1 MKKFIFANQLRGI
14 AALLVVMTHYFG
26 TFFAEQDLLAAR
38 TFSPNL
44 HLIKAPWVHIFELEY
59 QGPFGVGL
67 FFLISGFVIPFSLR
81 KTSLPGFLVNRVLR
95 IFPTYACCLA
105 VGTLAVY
112 LSSRYWGLTFSYD
125 AKVLAA
131 NALLVH
137 NLLGFPSMDAVN
149 WTLAIEIKFYLL
161 MALGGAAVLRPSPG
175 WLIGFLAAALALTW
189 NGEHGIGVATPLL
202 MELNFIVF
210 MLTGCVFYQHAAQL
224 ISTRALV
231 ARSLLIVATFSWTW
245 SMGPQKSMF
254 PAVTVWYYSAYLV
267 FGLCYALRERFRP
280 MRVLDFL
287 ASISYPLYC
296 VHPLFGYCALKILI
310 DQGCRYGVAMLIT
323 LPCTFALAYA
333 MHRTVESSSN
343 ALGRRWGAALSRE
356 KLPVAAPV

>member
-38 TFSPNL
+38 TFSTNL
-44 HLIKAPWVHIFELEY
+44 HLVKAPWVHIFELEY
-59 QGPFGVGL
+59 QGPFGVAL

-81 KTSLPGFLVNRVLR
+81 KTSLPGFLVNRALR

-105 VGTLAVY
+105 IGTLAVY
-112 LSSRYWGLTFSYD
+112 LSARYWGQPFSYD

-161 MALGGAAVLRPSPG
+161 MAFGAAALFRPSPG
-175 WLIGFLAAALALTW
+175 WLLGFLAAALALTW

-202 MELNFIVF
+202 MELNYIVF
-210 MLTGCVFYQHAAQL
+210 MMTGCLFYQHAAQL
-224 ISTRALV
+224 ISTRALLW
-231 ARSLLIVATFSWTW
+231 RSLLTVAAFSWTW
-245 SMGPQKSMF
+245 SMGPQQGQF
-254 PAVTVWYYSAYLV
+254 PAVTVWYYCAYLV
-267 FGLCYALRERFRP
+267 FGACYALRERFRP
-280 MRVLDFL
+280 VRVLDFL
-287 ASISYPLYC
+287 AAISYPLYC
-296 VHPLFGYCALKILI
+296 VHALFGYCALKILI
-310 DQGCRYGVAMLIT
+310 GQGCRYGVAMLIT
-323 LPCTFALAYA
+323 LPCTFVLAWLV
-333 MHRTVESSSN
+333 HRTVENGSN
-343 ALGRRWGAALSRE
+343 TLGRRWGAALSRG
-356 KLPVAAPV
+356 KPAAAAA

>member
-38 TFSPNL
+38 TFSTNL

-59 QGPFGVGL
+59 QGPFGVAL

-81 KTSLPGFLVNRVLR
+81 KTSLPGFLINRVLR

-105 VGTLAVY
+105 IGTLAVY
-112 LSSRYWGLTFSYD
+112 LSARYWGQPFSYD

-161 MALGGAAVLRPSPG
+161 MAFGAAALFRPSPG
-175 WLIGFLAAALALTW
+175 WLLGFLAAALALTW

-202 MELNFIVF
+202 MELNYIVF
-210 MLTGCVFYQHAAQL
+210 MVTGCLFYQHAAQL

-231 ARSLLIVATFSWTW
+231 WRSLLTVAAFSWTW
-245 SMGPQKSMF
+245 SMGPQQGQF
-254 PAVTVWYYSAYLV
+254 PAVTVWYYCAYLV
-267 FGLCYALRERFRP
+267 FGACYALRERFRP
-280 MRVLDFL
+280 VRALDFL
-287 ASISYPLYC
+287 AAISYPLYC
-296 VHPLFGYCALKILI
+296 VHALFGYCTLKILI

-323 LPCTFALAYA
+323 LPCTFVLAWLV
-333 MHRTVESSSN
+333 HRTVENGSN
-343 ALGRRWGAALSRE
+343 ALGRRWGAALSRRQPE
-356 KLPVAAPV
+356 RSS